1 MIDSTIKSDENLST
15 TSQAS
20 TDIQYR
26 PNETISHHRSNT
38 IPLSLR
44 KTSSNPQPTH
54 LSPTYQRSERT
65 NSNNSR
71 SLLQIPTKQR
81 IKNIDDDDD
90 TQ

>member
-1 MIDSTIKSDENLST
+1 MIDSTIKSDETDEKLST

-54 LSPTYQRSERT
+54 LSPTYKRT